1 MRTLNVINTTL
12 NRDWEITVHMICS
25 GFHFEQVQEA
35 CASIGLYLPRDQ
47 YELLD
52 KLINT
57 SMDLDIGCRKSEV
70 PHD

>member
-1 MRTLNVINTTL
+1 MRTLNVINTGL

-25 GFHFEQVQEA
+25 GFGFEQVHAA

-47 YELLD
+47 YELLES
-52 KLINT
+52 LINT
-57 SMDLDIGCRKSEV
+57 SMALDIGYRQNEV